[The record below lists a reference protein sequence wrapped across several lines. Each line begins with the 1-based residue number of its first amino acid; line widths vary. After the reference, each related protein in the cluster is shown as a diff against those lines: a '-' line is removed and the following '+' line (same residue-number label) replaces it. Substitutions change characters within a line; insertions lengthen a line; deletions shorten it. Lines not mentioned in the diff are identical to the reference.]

1 MGTNGIK
8 QYEPLILN
16 PIDDSQAIR
25 TIHQDD
31 LIDLS
36 DFTIQLT
43 NNETLRVAWLD
54 PESYDY
60 CETTGC
66 LEVREL
72 NNGDAD
78 PVIYRVLKISNSNP
92 NNRPEPTEFE
102 ITLVSITSD
111 GRISKVND
119 EIAAN
124 GIIAVW
130 RPQSLAHVSL
140 NDGKIITTRS
150 IESVVINPGNIK
162 FLRLTPVIG
171 APLMIPVDKAN
182 RLTIPYAMTTNMNH
196 GQMLRDRAFSLPLDS
211 DY

>member
-60 CETTGC
+60 CETTGY

-78 PVIYRVLKISNSNP
+78 PVIYRVLKISNSNL

-130 RPQSLAHVSL
+130 RPQSLAHVTL
-140 NDGKIITTRS
+140 DDGEIITIQA
-150 IESVVINPGNIK
+150 IESVVINPGDIK

-171 APLMIPVDKAN
+171 DPLMIPVDKAN
-182 RLTIPYAMTTNMNH
+182 RLTIPYDMMTMH
-196 GQMLRDRAFSLPLDS
+196 HD
-211 DY
+211 

>member
-1 MGTNGIK
+1 MTTDGIK
-8 QYEPLILN
+8 QYEPMIL
-16 PIDDSQAIR
+16 DSPVTYSHHDIK
-25 TIHQDD
+25 TISQDY

-36 DFTIQLT
+36 DFGSALT
-43 NNETLRVAWLD
+43 DGEALRVAWLD

-60 CETTGC
+60 CETTGY

-78 PVIYRVLKISNSNP
+78 PVIYRVLKISNSNL

-130 RPQSLAHVSL
+130 RPQSLAHVTL
-140 NDGKIITTRS
+140 DDGEIITIQA
-150 IESVVINPGNIK
+150 IESVVINPGDIK

-171 APLMIPVDKAN
+171 DPLMIPVNKVN
-182 RLTIPYAMTTNMNH
+182 RLTIPYAMITMHH
-196 GQMLRDRAFSLPLDS
+196 G
-211 DY
+211 

>member
-1 MGTNGIK
+1 MAMNEIK
-8 QYEPLILN
+8 QYKPLILN
-16 PIDDSQAIR
+16 PIDDSQDIK
-25 TIHQDD
+25 TISQDY

-36 DFTIQLT
+36 DFGSALT
-43 NNETLRVAWLD
+43 DGESLRVAWLD

-92 NNRPEPTEFE
+92 NNRPEPIEE
-102 ITLVSITSD
+102 VVLANITSD
-111 GRISKVND
+111 GRISKVD
-119 EIAAN
+119 KEIAAN

-130 RPQSLAHVSL
+130 RPRSLAHVSL

-150 IESVVINPGNIK
+150 IESVVINPGNLK

-171 APLMIPVDKAN
+171 DPLMIPVNKVN
-182 RLTIPYAMTTNMNH
+182 RLTIPYAMMTSTNIHH
-196 GQMLRDRAFSLPLDS
+196 G
-211 DY
+211 

>member
-1 MGTNGIK
+1 MTANVIK

-16 PIDDSQAIR
+16 PIDDSQEIR
-25 TIHQDD
+25 TISQDD

-36 DFTIQLT
+36 DFGSALT
-43 NNETLRVAWLD
+43 DGESLRVAWLD

-60 CETTGC
+60 NESTGL

-72 NNGDAD
+72 DNGNAD
-78 PVIYRVLKISNSNP
+78 PVIYRILKISNPNP

-140 NDGKIITTRS
+140 NDGKVITIRS
-150 IESVVINPGNIK
+150 IESFIINPGDIK
-162 FLRLTPVIG
+162 FLRLAPVIG
-171 APLMIPVDKAN
+171 DPLMIPVDKVN
-182 RLTIPYAMTTNMNH
+182 RLTIPYDMMTMH
-196 GQMLRDRAFSLPLDS
+196 HD
-211 DY
+211 

>member
-1 MGTNGIK
+1 MAMNEIK
-8 QYEPLILN
+8 QYKPLILN
-16 PIDDSQAIR
+16 PIDDYHDIKTISQ
-25 TIHQDD
+25 DY

-36 DFTIQLT
+36 DFGSALT
-43 NNETLRVAWLD
+43 DGESLRVAWLD

-78 PVIYRVLKISNSNP
+78 SVIYRVLKISNPNP
-92 NNRPEPTEFE
+92 NNQPEPIEE
-102 ITLVSITSD
+102 VVLANITSD
-111 GRISKVND
+111 GRISKVD
-119 EIAAN
+119 KEIAAN

-150 IESVVINPGNIK
+150 IESVVINPGDLK

-171 APLMIPVDKAN
+171 DPLMIPVDKVN
-182 RLTIPYAMTTNMNH
+182 RLTIMP
-196 GQMLRDRAFSLPLDS
+196 
-211 DY
+211 

>member
-1 MGTNGIK
+1 MTANGIK

-16 PIDDSQAIR
+16 PIDDSQEIR
-25 TIHQDD
+25 TISQDD

-36 DFTIQLT
+36 DFGSALT
-43 NNETLRVAWLD
+43 DGESLRVAWLD

-60 CETTGC
+60 NESTGL
-66 LEVREL
+66 LEVKYL
-72 NNGDAD
+72 DNGAAD
-78 PVIYRVLKISNSNP
+78 PVIYRILKISNP
-92 NNRPEPTEFE
+92 NDHSESTGPE
-102 ITLVSITSD
+102 IALVNISSD

-124 GIIAVW
+124 GVIAVW

-140 NDGKIITTRS
+140 NDGKVITTRS

-171 APLMIPVDKAN
+171 DPLMIPVDKAN
-182 RLTIPYAMTTNMNH
+182 RLTIPYDMMTMH
-196 GQMLRDRAFSLPLDS
+196 HD
-211 DY
+211 

>member
-1 MGTNGIK
+1 MTVNGIK

-16 PIDDSQAIR
+16 PIDSQEIR
-25 TIHQDD
+25 TISQDD

-36 DFTIQLT
+36 DFGSALT
-43 NNETLRVAWLD
+43 DGESLRVAWLD

-60 CETTGC
+60 NESTGL
-66 LEVREL
+66 LEVKYL
-72 NNGDAD
+72 DNGAAD
-78 PVIYRVLKISNSNP
+78 PVIYRILKISNP
-92 NNRPEPTEFE
+92 NDHSESTGPE
-102 ITLVSITSD
+102 IALVNISSD

-124 GIIAVW
+124 GVIAVW

-140 NDGKIITTRS
+140 NDGKVITTRS

-171 APLMIPVDKAN
+171 DPLMIPVNKVN
-182 RLTIPYAMTTNMNH
+182 RLTIISSTTRL
-196 GQMLRDRAFSLPLDS
+196 QIK
-211 DY
+211 

>member
-1 MGTNGIK
+1 MTANGIK

-16 PIDDSQAIR
+16 PIDSQEIR
-25 TIHQDD
+25 TISQDY

-36 DFTIQLT
+36 DFGSALT
-43 NNETLRVAWLD
+43 DGESLRVAWLD

-72 NNGDAD
+72 DNGDAD
-78 PVIYRVLKISNSNP
+78 PVIYRVLKISNPNP
-92 NNRPEPTEFE
+92 NNHPEPTESE
-102 ITLVSITSD
+102 IVLASITSD
-111 GRISKVND
+111 GRISKVD
-119 EIAAN
+119 REIAAN

-140 NDGKIITTRS
+140 NDGKVITIRS
-150 IESVVINPGNIK
+150 IESVIINPGDIK

-171 APLMIPVDKAN
+171 DPLMIPVDKVN
-182 RLTIPYAMTTNMNH
+182 RLTIPY
-196 GQMLRDRAFSLPLDS
+196 QMLQDEMLDP

>member
-1 MGTNGIK
+1 MTANGIK

-16 PIDDSQAIR
+16 PIDSQEIR
-25 TIHQDD
+25 TISQDD

-36 DFTIQLT
+36 DFGSALT
-43 NNETLRVAWLD
+43 DGESLRVAWLD

-60 CETTGC
+60 NESTGL
-66 LEVREL
+66 LEVKYL
-72 NNGDAD
+72 DNGAAD
-78 PVIYRVLKISNSNP
+78 PVIYRILKISNP
-92 NNRPEPTEFE
+92 NDHSESTGPE
-102 ITLVSITSD
+102 IALVNISSD

-124 GIIAVW
+124 GVIAVW

-140 NDGKIITTRS
+140 NDGKVITTRS

-171 APLMIPVDKAN
+171 DPLMIPVNKVN
-182 RLTIPYAMTTNMNH
+182 RLTIISSTTRL
-196 GQMLRDRAFSLPLDS
+196 QIK
-211 DY
+211 

>member
-1 MGTNGIK
+1 MVANGIK

-16 PIDDSQAIR
+16 SIDSQEIR
-25 TIHQDD
+25 TISQDY

-36 DFTIQLT
+36 DFGSALT
-43 NNETLRVAWLD
+43 DGESLRVAWLD

-60 CETTGC
+60 NESTGL
-66 LEVREL
+66 LEVKYL
-72 NNGDAD
+72 DNGAAD
-78 PVIYRVLKISNSNP
+78 PVIYRILKISNP
-92 NNRPEPTEFE
+92 NDHSESTGLE
-102 ITLVSITSD
+102 IALVNISSD

-124 GIIAVW
+124 GVIAVW

-140 NDGKIITTRS
+140 NDGKVITIRS
-150 IESVVINPGNIK
+150 IESVIINPGDIK
-162 FLRLTPVIG
+162 FLRLAPVIG
-171 APLMIPVDKAN
+171 DPLMIPVNKVN

-196 GQMLRDRAFSLPLDS
+196 GQMLQDRAFSLPLDS

>member
-60 CETTGC
+60 CETTGY

-78 PVIYRVLKISNSNP
+78 PVIYRVLKISNSNL

-130 RPQSLAHVSL
+130 RPQSLAHVTL
-140 NDGKIITTRS
+140 DDGEIITIQA
-150 IESVVINPGNIK
+150 IESVVINPGDIK

-171 APLMIPVDKAN
+171 DPLMIPVNKVN
-182 RLTIPYAMTTNMNH
+182 RLTIISSTTRL
-196 GQMLRDRAFSLPLDS
+196 QIK
-211 DY
+211 

>member
-1 MGTNGIK
+1 MTANGIK

-31 LIDLS
+31 LIGLS

-130 RPQSLAHVSL
+130 RPQSLAHVTL
-140 NDGKIITTRS
+140 DDGEIITIQA
-150 IESVVINPGNIK
+150 IESVIINPGNIK

-171 APLMIPVDKAN
+171 DPLMIPVNKVN
-182 RLTIPYAMTTNMNH
+182 RLTIPYAMMTMHH
-196 GQMLRDRAFSLPLDS
+196 G
-211 DY
+211 

>member
-31 LIDLS
+31 LIYLS

-119 EIAAN
+119 EIAAD
-124 GIIAVW
+124 GVIAVW
-130 RPQSLAHVSL
+130 RPQSLAHVTL
-140 NDGKIITTRS
+140 DDGEIITIQA

-171 APLMIPVDKAN
+171 DPLMIPVDKVN
-182 RLTIPYAMTTNMNH
+182 RLTIPYAMTTNMHH
-196 GQMLRDRAFSLPLDS
+196 GQMLQDRAF
-211 DY
+211 

>member
-16 PIDDSQAIR
+16 PIDDSQEIM
-25 TIHQDD
+25 TISQDD

-36 DFTIQLT
+36 DFGSALT
-43 NNETLRVAWLD
+43 DGESLRVAWLD

-60 CETTGC
+60 NESTGL
-66 LEVREL
+66 LEVKYL
-72 NNGDAD
+72 DNGAAD
-78 PVIYRVLKISNSNP
+78 PVIYRILKISNSNDHS
-92 NNRPEPTEFE
+92 ESTGLE
-102 ITLVSITSD
+102 IALVNISSD

-124 GIIAVW
+124 GVIAIW

-140 NDGKIITTRS
+140 NDGKVITIRS
-150 IESVVINPGNIK
+150 IESVIINPGNLR
-162 FLRLTPVIG
+162 FLRLAPVIG
-171 APLMIPVDKAN
+171 DPLMIPVDKVN

-196 GQMLRDRAFSLPLDS
+196 GQMLQDRAF
-211 DY
+211 

>member
-1 MGTNGIK
+1 MTANGIK

-16 PIDDSQAIR
+16 PIDSQEIR
-25 TIHQDD
+25 TISQDD

-36 DFTIQLT
+36 DFGSALT
-43 NNETLRVAWLD
+43 DGESLRVAWLD

-60 CETTGC
+60 NESTGL
-66 LEVREL
+66 LEVKYL
-72 NNGDAD
+72 DNGAAD
-78 PVIYRVLKISNSNP
+78 PVIYRILKISNP
-92 NNRPEPTEFE
+92 NDHSESTGLE
-102 ITLVSITSD
+102 IALVNISSD

-124 GIIAVW
+124 GVIAVW

-140 NDGKIITTRS
+140 NDGKVITTRS

-171 APLMIPVDKAN
+171 DPLMIPVDKAN
-182 RLTIPYAMTTNMNH
+182 RLTIPYDMMTMH
-196 GQMLRDRAFSLPLDS
+196 HD
-211 DY
+211 